1 MIKIFENFHGN
12 MKLRLL
18 ENPISD
24 FRLSW
29 PWKEL
34 IVFSNQ
40 FDFEK
45 MDEIDYTHI
54 PYFIIL
60 IKYFLLIENKKIMIP
75 QIQKQKMKKK
85 NLKI

>member
-1 MIKIFENFHGN
+1 MIKIFENFNGN

-24 FRLSW
+24 FRLSC

-34 IVFSNQ
+34 IYFSNQ
-40 FDFEK
+40 CDFEK
-45 MDEIDYTHI
+45 MDEIDYNHV

-60 IKYFLLIENKKIMIP
+60 IKSLLAYRK
-75 QIQKQKMKKK
+75 
-85 NLKI
+85 